1 MSLYAPKEKK
11 KKEKP
16 TDDVQG
22 TPSGFEYGLN
32 FGCINGCSISLKSD
46 GWVGGECKDDKSDVQ
61 DHRKDLREPLVVGS
75 V

>member
-46 GWVGGECKDDKSDVQ
+46 GWVGGNVRTTSQTYRTTE
-61 DHRKDLREPLVVGS
+61 RIYENL
-75 V
+75 